1 MVEHVNGNDK
11 GFTVNSIGAVKNRS
25 KPRYIADVFKI
36 TRSVLLTLGP
46 IQQIHIINRN
56 GVVDENIKVT
66 EQELARLFK
75 GSYTMYILGKYDPI
89 NNNLKV
95 EQFVQDQGW

>member
-1 MVEHVNGNDK
+1 MVDQVNGKDK
-11 GFTVNSIGAVKNRS
+11 GFTVNSIGAVKNRA
-25 KPRYIADVFKI
+25 KPRYIEDVFKI
-36 TRSVLLTLGP
+36 TRSVLLQLSP
-46 IQQIHIINRN
+46 QQQIHIANRS

-66 EQELARLFK
+66 EQELARLF
-75 GSYTMYILGKYDPI
+75 GGRYVMYIQGKYDPI